1 MIHIKFDKFSINK
14 KEDIFT
20 LNRIYFPLL
29 SRLNSWLVP
38 ADVYLHFKFYVY
50 NKFYQYLKFTVTV

>member
-1 MIHIKFDKFSINK
+1 MIHIKFNKFNINK

-29 SRLNSWLVP
+29 SKLNSWLIP
-38 ADVYLHFKFYVY
+38 TDACLQFKFCVY
-50 NKFYQYLKFTVTV
+50 NNFYQYLKFTVTI